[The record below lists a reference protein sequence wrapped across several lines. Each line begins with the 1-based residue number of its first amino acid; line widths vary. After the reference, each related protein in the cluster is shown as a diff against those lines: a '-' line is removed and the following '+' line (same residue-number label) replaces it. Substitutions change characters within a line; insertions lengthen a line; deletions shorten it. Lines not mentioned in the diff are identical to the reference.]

1 MIIKEQNNHNKS
13 HCAYDCVCVCVSH
26 TEIYVICM
34 PRITIRRT
42 SKRERKEMLSIVKCS
57 KIFIMIYKYR
67 ETWSKQAEPLKTTNK
82 CICVQNLT
90 VKLQWVIIANLLKIF
105 DFERNFHLK
114 WPEPIKIT

>member
-13 HCAYDCVCVCVSH
+13 HCAYDCVCVCVCVSH

-42 SKRERKEMLSIVKCS
+42 SKRERKEMLPIVECS

-82 CICVQNLT
+82 CMCVQNLT
-90 VKLQWVIIANLLKIF
+90 VKLQWVISANLLKNF
-105 DFERNFHLK
+105 RLRTKFPFEMARTN
-114 WPEPIKIT
+114 